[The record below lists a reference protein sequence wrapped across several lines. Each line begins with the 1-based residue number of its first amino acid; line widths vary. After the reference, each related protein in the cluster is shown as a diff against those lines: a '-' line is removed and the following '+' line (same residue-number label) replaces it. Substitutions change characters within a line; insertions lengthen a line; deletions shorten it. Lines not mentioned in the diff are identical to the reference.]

1 MIAEYVVSTEPTSTT
16 NMTGFLIWT
25 RGSSF
30 LNASGSDF
38 QSILGSSRPPP
49 TRRFGAAARRAGV
62 PPSDGAGDLVWI
74 GLVAISAVLQRTAP
88 ARARGSRSG
97 RRG

>member
-25 RGSSF
+25 RGSNF

-38 QSILGSSRPPP
+38 QSILRVEQ
-49 TRRFGAAARRAGV
+49 AAAD
-62 PPSDGAGDLVWI
+62 P
-74 GLVAISAVLQRTAP
+74 AVR
-88 ARARGSRSG
+88 
-97 RRG
+97 RRGAPRWRAAGGRGRGLGLDRVGGHQCSPSANGPSASAGK